1 MVQKFENK
9 YDIFIE
15 AYFQRV
21 VKLTNKSHKPDEH
34 DEMIT
39 WGDLAK
45 SIAKIP
51 LGVAKWYVNWNN
63 LSQQVKDA
71 VSGREEAGRK
81 LIKAS
86 KRGEDL
92 TSVNIGTEKEPKFIS
107 SVDEFNYYIANIPV
121 DGEHQPS
128 LIHQFMIRKKTYSDL
143 AEELAAEQEPTEEE
157 NIEHSLG
164 MLSGRHAS
172 RQTSTSSNFRT
183 ENDLE
188 EYIYNNWDR
197 TDFGKHYD
205 LIGRQYYTDTGPL
218 DLLAISKDRTK
229 YLVIELKKGQ
239 ASDDAVGQIL
249 RYMSFIGEN
258 VAKENQKVE
267 GAIIALDANQR
278 LYRAVREVPNVR
290 FYKYEMSTGRTSQL
304 LV

>member
-1 MVQKFENK
+1 
-9 YDIFIE
+9 
-15 AYFQRV
+15 
-21 VKLTNKSHKPDEH
+21 
-34 DEMIT
+34 MIT

-45 SIAKIP
+45 SIAKAP
-51 LGVAKWYVNWNN
+51 LGVAKWYVGWNN
-63 LSQQVKDA
+63 LSQQFKDA

-92 TSVNIGTEKEPKFIS
+92 TSVNIGTDKEPKFIS
-107 SVDEFNYYIANIPV
+107 NVDEFNYYIANIPV
-121 DGEHQPS
+121 DGEYQTS
-128 LIHQFMIRKKTYSDL
+128 LIQQFMSGKKTYSDL

-164 MLSGRHAS
+164 MLSGRHVY
-172 RQTSTSSNFRT
+172 RQTSTSSTFRT

-188 EYIYNNWDR
+188 EYLYTNWDHTKGR
-197 TDFGKHYD
+197 FFNGKYYD

-290 FYKYEMSTGRTSQL
+290 FYKYEMSTGTMEG
-304 LV
+304 

>member
-1 MVQKFENK
+1 M
-9 YDIFIE
+9 
-15 AYFQRV
+15 
-21 VKLTNKSHKPDEH
+21 NKSNNPDEH
-34 DEMIT
+34 DETTT
-39 WGDLAK
+39 WGDLGK
-45 SIAKIP
+45 SIAKAP
-51 LGVAKWYVNWNN
+51 LGFAKWYVNWNN
-63 LSQQVKDA
+63 LSQQFKDA
-71 VSGREEAGRK
+71 VSGREEAGQK

-92 TSVNIGTEKEPKFIS
+92 TSVNIGTDKEPKFIS
-107 SVDEFNYYIANIPV
+107 NVDEFNYYIANIPV
-121 DGEHQPS
+121 DGEYQTS
-128 LIHQFMIRKKTYSDL
+128 LIQQFMSGKKTYSDL

-164 MLSGRHAS
+164 MLSGRHVS
-172 RQTSTSSNFRT
+172 RQTSTSSTFRT

-188 EYIYNNWDR
+188 EFIHTNWDR

-229 YLVIELKKGQ
+229 YLVIELKKGK

-249 RYMSFIGEN
+249 RYMSFIREN

-267 GAIIALDANQR
+267 GAIIALEANQR
-278 LYRAVREVPNVR
+278 LSRAVREVPNIEL
-290 FYKYEMSTGRTSQL
+290 YYYEMSTITTEG
-304 LV
+304 